1 MGQRILLFE
10 SDTAFAQEVQ
20 AKFEALG
27 ATVEVAGDG
36 QQGLD
41 FATARR
47 PDLILLSIELPGMN
61 GFLVCKK
68 LKKQDGLSD
77 VPLVILSSEATED
90 VFEQHKKLRT
100 RAEDYLHKPIA
111 FADLLQRVH
120 GYLNLGANGV
130 AESAPDLA
138 ELPVDEEEE
147 EEEEMILVTE
157 DSIPPPPAAALMELD
172 DGGVDALLADEPV
185 AVEAPGL
192 HGFAPPVPPTLRS
205 SNPPRRGAHS
215 FAPAA
220 SSRTSMPASVSNYP
234 PGASSAF
241 EAAATEGL
249 ARVQE
254 ELNQAQAR
262 IAQLETDLGRADKRA
277 KDAEQENQTQK
288 QRAAAAERSLSDA
301 GKKSGASSREFLD
314 LREQLNKKDRE
325 LIDLRDQVSSRDKQ
339 VIEASDRSL
348 RLERELADLGDK
360 ATEVQREVDKS
371 KEVIGALQAD
381 KEGAKKRFDD
391 TKARLDRAES
401 KSRELGDELNG
412 LKLAHAKEIDAHA
425 QLHAEAML
433 AAEAQ
438 HAEENEALQAEHAQA
453 SSVLRSGHTQEL
465 AAVRADHD
473 VALQAQREAS
483 ATQQQAALAA
493 LRTELEAS
501 AVAQLAEQHRQHE
514 AVISSA
520 LAAHSNELS
529 NTRES
534 LQQKHADELNELIG
548 KNQLELARVNKA
560 LAESDTRAQLLED
573 QLEETEVAKTD
584 ALSRLGRAVT
594 ERDQQSEKNQAIV
607 EKMSQLRARHAS
619 DEQLLERARKA
630 MAIGIGLLDEQKRI
644 ATDDQA
650 Q

>member
-1 MGQRILLFE
+1 MGQRILMFE
-10 SDTAFAQEVQ
+10 SDTAFAQNVRTS
-20 AKFEALG
+20 FEALG

-41 FATARR
+41 LATAHR

-68 LKKQDGLSD
+68 LKKQDGLAD

-100 RAEDYLHKPIA
+100 RAEEYLHKPIA
-111 FADLLQRVH
+111 FADLLQRVN
-120 GYLNLGANGV
+120 GYLKLGANG
-130 AESAPDLA
+130 ASASAQDLA
-138 ELPVDEEEE
+138 ELPEE

-157 DSIPPPPAAALMELD
+157 DSIPPPPAAALLELD
-172 DGGVDALLADEPV
+172 DGGIDALLADEPV
-185 AVEAPGL
+185 AAAAPEPQSAASTGAKP
-192 HGFAPPVPPTLRS
+192 GRS
-205 SNPPRRGAHS
+205 SNPPRQGARS
-215 FAPAA
+215 SAPAPA
-220 SSRTSMPASVSNYP
+220 RTSMSARPASVSNYP
-234 PGASSAF
+234 PAGGSAF
-241 EAAATEGL
+241 EAAAAEGL
-249 ARVQE
+249 ARVQQ

-262 IAQLETDLGRADKRA
+262 IAQLETDIGRADKRA
-277 KDAEQENQTQK
+277 KDAEQENQAQK
-288 QRAAAAERSLSDA
+288 QRAATAERSLSDA
-301 GKKSGASSREFLD
+301 GKKSGVSSREFLD

-360 ATEVQREVDKS
+360 STELQREIDKS
-371 KEVIGALQAD
+371 KEIVAALQAD

-391 TKARLDRAES
+391 TKARLDRAEG
-401 KSRELGDELNG
+401 KSREMGEELNG

-425 QLHAEAML
+425 QLHAEATM
-433 AAEAQ
+433 AAGAQ
-438 HAEENEALQAEHAQA
+438 HAEEIEALQSEHAEA
-453 SSVLRSGHTQEL
+453 SSALRTGHSQEL
-465 AAVRADHD
+465 AAIRADHD
-473 VALQAQREAS
+473 VALQALREATAS
-483 ATQQQAALAA
+483 KQQAALAE

-501 AVAQLAEQHRQHE
+501 AVARLAEQHRQHE

-520 LAAHSNELS
+520 LAAHANELAG
-529 NTRES
+529 TRES
-534 LQQKHADELNELIG
+534 LEKKHSDELNELIG

-560 LAESDTRAQLLED
+560 LAESDNRAQLLED

-594 ERDQQSEKNQAIV
+594 ERDQQSEKNEVIEAKIA
-607 EKMSQLRARHAS
+607 QLRARHAT

-630 MAIGIGLLDEQKRI
+630 MAIGIGLLDEQKR
-644 ATDDQA
+644 AGSDDQA